1 MPHGLSEFA
10 EIALPVAVHGTF
22 TYSVPEE
29 LRDGV
34 RLGSRVEV
42 PLGTKR
48 TTGFVVGLSDQPP
61 QDGTKLK
68 SVRTLLDDDEPALI
82 PEIIELCRWAS
93 DYYLAPLGEMLR
105 VALPAN
111 LAARGRREAVF
122 TATEEML
129 AQALE
134 EKRVIDGDVEIL
146 RELQKRPLP
155 LSFLFEEK

>member
-1 MPHGLSEFA
+1 MSPGLSEYA
-10 EIALPVAVHGTF
+10 EVALPLAVHGTF
-22 TYSVPEE
+22 TYSVPVE

-61 QDGTKLK
+61 LDAKKLK
-68 SVRTLLDDDEPALI
+68 PVRTILDDDEPALI

-93 DYYLAPLGEMLR
+93 DYYIAPFGEMLR

-111 LAARGRREAVF
+111 MAARGRRELVLSGAPPP
-122 TATEEML
+122 TAADQPL
-129 AQALE
+129 L
-134 EKRVIDGDVEIL
+134 D
-146 RELQKRPLP
+146 ELK
-155 LSFLFEEK
+155 